1 MLGWKEEVPWRGEG
15 LRLQLHGAAAALR
28 PAAHGAADSWK
39 NFILQTQGIA
49 EYLHRMETE
58 EDQEMAQMPGRDS
71 PPAND
76 ASEEAEEPMAV
87 PEDLSA
93 NSSQQ
98 QNHRGDKGERPF
110 QCSQCGASFTQ
121 KGN

>member
-1 MLGWKEEVPWRGEG
+1 MSPL
-15 LRLQLHGAAAALR
+15 
-28 PAAHGAADSWK
+28 
-39 NFILQTQGIA
+39 T
-49 EYLHRMETE
+49 
-58 EDQEMAQMPGRDS
+58 GRDS

-98 QNHRGDKGERPF
+98 QNHRGDKGTRQPV
-110 QCSQCGASFTQ
+110 APVRRFTAPDKVQ
-121 KGN
+121 DSLGTFRRTKTEFIETTEN